1 MYHMP
6 NTKPVA
12 TAEYDAVIATV
23 QNYIEGLR
31 VGSNPTIA
39 KAFNK
44 DATMYGFAPD
54 GILLGG
60 PISNLYRYVDEF
72 GSAPEIKARV
82 DVLAITPSTAVVRVD
97 MEGDGAG
104 VDYTDFHTL
113 LKFEG
118 KWEIIAK
125 VFHAYE

>member
-1 MYHMP
+1 MP

-31 VGSNPTIA
+31 VGSNPNIA

-54 GILLGG
+54 GNLLGG
-60 PISNLYRYVDEF
+60 PISNLYKYVDEF

-97 MEGDGAG
+97 MEG
-104 VDYTDFHTL
+104 
-113 LKFEG
+113 
-118 KWEIIAK
+118 
-125 VFHAYE
+125 